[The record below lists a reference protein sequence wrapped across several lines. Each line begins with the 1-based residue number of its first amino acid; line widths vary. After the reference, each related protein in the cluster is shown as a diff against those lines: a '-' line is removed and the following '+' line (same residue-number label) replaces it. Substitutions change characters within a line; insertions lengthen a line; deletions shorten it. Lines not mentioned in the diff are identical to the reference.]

1 MLLLTRDMLVVNWR
15 QLYYK
20 CDLPQPVSTVDPE
33 YTLVAIILFVVQTL
47 VFIPRIATRLFG
59 LGQWYKDDTSC
70 VAAYVSFAVILDSY
84 LPIYADI
91 LNRFFSLRNSF
102 SAFSVSLLYVTW
114 SHLPTH

>member
-1 MLLLTRDMLVVNWR
+1 MLLLTRDILVVNWR

-70 VAAYVSFAVILDSY
+70 VAAYVS
-84 LPIYADI
+84 
-91 LNRFFSLRNSF
+91 
-102 SAFSVSLLYVTW
+102 SLLFR
-114 SHLPTH
+114 THIF

>member
-1 MLLLTRDMLVVNWR
+1 MPLLTCDILVVNWR

-70 VAAYVSFAVILDSY
+70 VAAYVSFTFTSNLY
-84 LPIYADI
+84 LPIYADV
-91 LNRFFSLRNSF
+91 LSRSFSLHNSF
-102 SAFSVSLLYVTW
+102 SVFSVSLLHATW
-114 SHLPTH
+114 SHFPTH